1 MNMMNI
7 MSMNDCDPDKHD
19 TPSETI
25 VESIPSD
32 AATASATDSAS
43 TNESLY
49 PKLPELLCSVSKIIK
64 EARHNDLMYPEL
76 SEIYTYHDL
85 IIWIRNHYRLFYS
98 VFQKDLLDIMASI
111 PKNSL

>member
-7 MSMNDCDPDKHD
+7 ISMNDCEPNKHD

-25 VESIPSD
+25 VESIS
-32 AATASATDSAS
+32 ATTATASAS
-43 TNESLY
+43 TIESLY
-49 PKLPELLCSVSKIIK
+49 PKLPELLHSVSKIIK

-85 IIWIRNHYRLFYS
+85 TIWIRNHYRLFYS